1 MKQCAVILNGNDV
14 VKVSNLKRK
23 YNKFVNNPDI
33 KILEECDEDQLE
45 EKYNYWCRTI
55 TPTETQKEDSV
66 KFYYFKNIKTGY
78 TITSIYPH
86 LDNIPKLVKDE
97 WIQFEK

>member
-1 MKQCAVILNGNDV
+1 MKKCAIILNGSDV

-45 EKYNYWCRTI
+45 EKYNYWYKTI
-55 TPTETQKEDSV
+55 NYKEIEQEEPNQ
-66 KFYYFKNIKTGY
+66 FYYFKNNKTGY
-78 TITSIYPH
+78 TITSIYNH
-86 LDNIPKLVKDE
+86 LNNIPNINKEDWEFIV
-97 WIQFEK
+97 

>member
-1 MKQCAVILNGNDV
+1 MKKCAVILNGNDV

-23 YNKFVNNPDI
+23 YNKFVNNPEI

-45 EKYNYWCRTI
+45 EKYAYWQRTI
-55 TPTETQKEDSV
+55 NYKEEEKEEQT
-66 KFYYFKNIKTGY
+66 KFYYFRDTKTGY

-86 LDNIPKLVKDE
+86 LNNIPNINKED

>member
-23 YNKFVNNPDI
+23 YNKFVNNPEI
-33 KILEECDEDQLE
+33 KILEECDADQLDG
-45 EKYNYWCRTI
+45 KYNYWYRTLN
-55 TPTETQKEDSV
+55 TNQAEQEEDI
-66 KFYYFKNIKTGY
+66 KFYYFRNTKTGH

-86 LDNIPKLVKDE
+86 LDNIPKLVKEE
-97 WIQFEK
+97 WVQFEK

>member
-1 MKQCAVILNGNDV
+1 MKKCAIILNGSDV

-45 EKYNYWCRTI
+45 EKYNYWYKTI
-55 TPTETQKEDSV
+55 NYKEIEQEEPNQ
-66 KFYYFKNIKTGY
+66 FYYFKNNKTGH
-78 TITSIYPH
+78 TITSIYNH
-86 LDNIPKLVKDE
+86 LNNIPNINKEDWKSIV
-97 WIQFEK
+97 